1 MSFIVLSLKIPD
13 NKNNV
18 CATYG
23 LKCTYFFMSILV
35 VIKVFEKYV
44 KERAD
49 EERKERKQKAKEIKD
64 KFRELLEE

>member
-1 MSFIVLSLKIPD
+1 MPIF
-13 NKNNV
+13 
-18 CATYG
+18 
-23 LKCTYFFMSILV
+23 V

-64 KFRELLEE
+64 KFRELLEESELDSKSSYSDFSK